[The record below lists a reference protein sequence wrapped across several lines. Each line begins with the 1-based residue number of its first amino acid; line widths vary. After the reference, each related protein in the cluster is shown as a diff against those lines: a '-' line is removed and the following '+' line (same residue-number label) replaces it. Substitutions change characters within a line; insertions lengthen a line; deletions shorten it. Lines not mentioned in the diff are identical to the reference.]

1 MKITRRQ
8 LRKLISEAMEDPRS
22 NLDLSKL
29 SPEERE
35 KLENIKASGDMA
47 TYYMI
52 LDSMLDSEGDTYLDA
67 FNYAAQILE
76 QPPVSVKKDMFM
88 DLIRQEGYEQTLYDV
103 IGKDIE
109 ATVGRND
116 GLAING
122 VAGLSEQNI
131 AAILNILDELN
142 PSKYQAHLNQRA
154 LLHMIIS
161 LANSTSMF
169 FIFAEE
175 EGIIHYIDKTTYA
188 LSSYFRSLYEAG
200 KINVTG
206 LDRNNRRIDPSI
218 ET

>member
-1 MKITRRQ
+1 MKITRIQ
-8 LRKLISEAMEDPRS
+8 LRRLLIESMGDPRS
-22 NLDLSKL
+22 RLDLSKI
-29 SPEERE
+29 SPDDRE
-35 KLENIKASGDMA
+35 KLETIKASGDMA
-47 TYYMI
+47 LYYML
-52 LDSMLDSEGDTYLDA
+52 LDSILESEGDTYLDTID
-67 FNYAAQILE
+67 YAAQILE

-88 DLIRQEGYEQTLYDV
+88 ELISQEGYEQKLYDV
-103 IGKDIE
+103 MGKDIE

-116 GLAING
+116 GLTIKG
-122 VAGLSEQNI
+122 VSGLNQHDIAG
-131 AAILNILDELN
+131 ILDILDELN

-175 EGIIHYIDKTTYA
+175 EGIIHYIDKNTYA

-218 ET
+218 EA

>member
-1 MKITRRQ
+1 MKITRIQ
-8 LRKLISEAMEDPRS
+8 LRRLLIESMGDPRS
-22 NLDLSKL
+22 RLDLSKI
-29 SPEERE
+29 SPDDRE
-35 KLENIKASGDMA
+35 KLETIKASGDMA
-47 TYYMI
+47 LYYML
-52 LDSMLDSEGDTYLDA
+52 LDSILESEGDTYLDTID
-67 FNYAAQILE
+67 YAAQILE

-88 DLIRQEGYEQTLYDV
+88 ELISQEGYEQKLYDV
-103 IGKDIE
+103 MGKDIE

-116 GLAING
+116 GLTIKG
-122 VAGLSEQNI
+122 VSGLNQHDIAG
-131 AAILNILDELN
+131 ILDILDELN

-175 EGIIHYIDKTTYA
+175 EGIIHYIDKNTYA

-200 KINVTG
+200 KINVIG

-218 ET
+218 EA